1 MNRNKLLK
9 MILVQMLV
17 LLLIL
22 ELQIVEE
29 KIELMVMMLLLTLVQ
44 SEFVLNECA
53 NQIKLYKDNIIK
65 KRDKNGPFQGCG

>member
-1 MNRNKLLK
+1 MLNI
-9 MILVQMLV
+9 ILVQMLV
-17 LLLIL
+17 LVLIF
-22 ELQIVEE
+22 ELQIVEK
-29 KIELMVMMLLLTLVQ
+29 KIELMVMTLLLTLVQ